1 MRCIA
6 VIYRANSSCSLSKL
20 KADRGLL
27 KATLER

>member
-6 VIYRANSSCSLSKL
+6 VIYRSLCSLSKL